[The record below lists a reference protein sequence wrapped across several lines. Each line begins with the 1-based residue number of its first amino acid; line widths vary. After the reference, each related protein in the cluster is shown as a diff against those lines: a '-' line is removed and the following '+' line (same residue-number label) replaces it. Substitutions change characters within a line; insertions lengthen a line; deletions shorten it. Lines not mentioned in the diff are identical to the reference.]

1 MVVDRLLATGKI
13 LFVMYLYVILQLNK
27 EILWVKCGILAV
39 YDVKNAA
46 KG

>member
-1 MVVDRLLATGKI
+1 MGKNY
-13 LFVMYLYVILQLNK
+13 FVMYLHVILQLNK
-27 EILWVKCGILAV
+27 EILLVKCGILAV